1 MTFFYM
7 SSTCCYWPGSAF
19 FLRGEASNG
28 FGKANMN
35 KILRTSRRTWTFVV
49 CRRWDPSERDAFES
63 QSEKRNWNL
72 QTWFANVSKVWLEQL
87 LVRSSKGF
95 FRCGKLGF
103 LGGTVSCV
111 SVISYIFREFQNCD
125 REGRGAHPL
134 HVLRLA
140 LLRHAAVPEQRRARP
155 YAAARLARD
164 TQLAKLAKLAT
175 HR

>member
-7 SSTCCYWPGSAF
+7 SSRCCYWPGSAS

-87 LVRSSKGF
+87 LVRSSKVF

-111 SVISYIFREFQNCD
+111 SVLSYIFREFQAATAKVAGLIHFMCCGWHYCAMPPCRNND
-125 REGRGAHPL
+125 EL
-134 HVLRLA
+134 DLM
-140 LLRHAAVPEQRRARP
+140 LRHG
-155 YAAARLARD
+155 
-164 TQLAKLAKLAT
+164 
-175 HR
+175 